1 MRVFNHIDV
10 NLLNEHLYI
19 EGDRVLR
26 KDNDRV
32 ITSRSS
38 LRVGGSR
45 KMYGNRVKYAMF
57 NQMEPPVN
65 EQVILDDDGNY
76 ISIGDD
82 SVYMLYA
89 YAKHTK
95 VGKPVWEKS
104 KLQFTARWIDKSGI
118 RTQKSFATLDEA
130 TSYQRMMVLSIWE
143 EDLVAYNI
151 VRRVL
156 G

>member
-1 MRVFNHIDV
+1 MRKFNHIDV

-19 EGDRVLR
+19 EGDKVLR
-26 KDNDRV
+26 KNNDRV
-32 ITSRSS
+32 ITNKCSI
-38 LRVGGSR
+38 RVGGSR
-45 KMYGNRVKYAMF
+45 KMYGNRVNYAMF
-57 NQMEPPVN
+57 NQEEPPVT
-65 EQVILDDDGNY
+65 EQVIQDDDDNY

-95 VGKPVWEKS
+95 VGKPVWENS
-104 KLQFTARWIDKSGI
+104 ELQFTARWVDKSGI

-143 EDLVAYNI
+143 EDLVKYNI
-151 VRRVL
+151 VKRVL